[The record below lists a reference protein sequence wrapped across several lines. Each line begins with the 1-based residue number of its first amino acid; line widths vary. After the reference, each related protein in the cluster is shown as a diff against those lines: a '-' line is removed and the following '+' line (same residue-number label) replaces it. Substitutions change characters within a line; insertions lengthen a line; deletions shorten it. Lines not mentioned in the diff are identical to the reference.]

1 MPVNPSGGMIGC
13 GHVAGCSG
21 ISRVGEIVQQL
32 RGRAGGTQVP
42 INQGRAIFSAIGG
55 PGISA
60 ELHHRIGEIMNETD
74 IFEVELE
81 DVYRY
86 RLPQLRRAI
95 RLFPRTAEQD
105 ADRQPLFRL
114 RLRVAAVAPDL
125 LKCYAPASE
134 YPLSGK
140 GEVITTIVLPQAPA
154 HLAHL
159 DAVIAT
165 ALVRPDGADM
175 H

>member
-1 MPVNPSGGMIGC
+1 
-13 GHVAGCSG
+13 
-21 ISRVGEIVQQL
+21 
-32 RGRAGGTQVP
+32 
-42 INQGRAIFSAIGG
+42 
-55 PGISA
+55 
-60 ELHHRIGEIMNETD
+60 MNETD

-86 RLPQLRRAI
+86 RLSYGGQSAYFHGLRNKTLIASRCSGCGFVW
-95 RLFPRTAEQD
+95 L
-105 ADRQPLFRL
+105 PLRPL
-114 RLRVAAVAPDL
+114 CS
-125 LKCYAPASE
+125 KCYAPASE

-165 ALVRPDGADM
+165 ALVRPDGADTCIKAFM
-175 H
+175 VVDENGSPPGTRVQARYLPEIRTIADFYFVPEQA

>member
-1 MPVNPSGGMIGC
+1 
-13 GHVAGCSG
+13 
-21 ISRVGEIVQQL
+21 
-32 RGRAGGTQVP
+32 
-42 INQGRAIFSAIGG
+42 
-55 PGISA
+55 
-60 ELHHRIGEIMNETD
+60 MNETD

-86 RLPQLRRAI
+86 RLSYGGQSAYFHGLQNKTLIASRCSGCGFVWLPLR
-95 RLFPRTAEQD
+95 
-105 ADRQPLFRL
+105 
-114 RLRVAAVAPDL
+114 PDL

-140 GEVITTIVLPQAPA
+140 GRIITTIVLPQAPA

-165 ALVRPDGADM
+165 ALVTGR
-175 H
+175 